1 MEFLC
6 SLVFINKRFCV
17 RKRYK
22 LPFKMFWNANPSNWY
37 RLSVSN
43 FHSSLFWHP
52 ISAVHPTLPAWHRT
66 RATRSV
72 STWAWPECSRAIWGH
87 GAVGGG
93 RPKLL
98 SAWDTWC
105 SGTWGVGWV
114 GSSAG
119 LSGAGRCPK
128 QGMRKE
134 VPGKVRLNAACIS
147 LAVRIRPP
155 SALTSSPT
163 AVGGVCTYV

>member
-1 MEFLC
+1 MFLQ
-6 SLVFINKRFCV
+6 
-17 RKRYK
+17 
-22 LPFKMFWNANPSNWY
+22 
-37 RLSVSN
+37 
-43 FHSSLFWHP
+43 P
-52 ISAVHPTLPAWHRT
+52 ISAVHSALLAWRLR

-72 STWAWPECSRAIWGH
+72 GTWAWPECSRAIWGH

-128 QGMRKE
+128 QGVRKE
-134 VPGKVRLNAACIS
+134 VARQSQAGCSMHLPGCPHSSAFRTYE
-147 LAVRIRPP
+147 LAHDWWWCVHIC
-155 SALTSSPT
+155 
-163 AVGGVCTYV
+163 VGVCGVLRTFYGSRLTATSIKRVCGSENLDLR